1 MLLMFLD
8 RGVQRP
14 LDVNQ
19 FDLGKADQEI
29 DINIRGPM
37 HLAIAFLDHLKG
49 LPNGGVIMNVSS
61 VLGSVTFHSI
71 LRRLI

>member
-1 MLLMFLD
+1 
-8 RGVQRP
+8 VQRP

-61 VLGSVTFHSI
+61 VLG
-71 LRRLI
+71 